1 MDAAQF
7 KQLAPLLTARSFQYS
22 FRVVG
27 YGVPS
32 GRYRVLDV
40 IIDVAGEQPRISY
53 LRDLTRLGMPFP
65 ITGPE
70 AVPAAQASKPKEVRR
85 G

>member
-1 MDAAQF
+1 MRR
-7 KQLAPLLTARSFQYS
+7 LYS
-22 FRVVG
+22 WPAWVLRAVVR

-40 IIDVAGEQPRISY
+40 IIDVAGERPRISY
-53 LRDLTRLGMPFP
+53 LRDLTKLGMPIP
-65 ITGPE
+65 ITGPD
-70 AVPAAQASKPKEVRR
+70 AVPTTQATKPREVRR